1 MKRNTLG
8 LIALFLIAIGVI
20 ATWLGPAGG
29 SALGFAG
36 PCVKAGLVLGA
47 LWLALPQ
54 IMSFFARAPKWLL
67 AASAIGIVI
76 CIVNPWL
83 ILLAIPA
90 LGALWYFGPRLGTK
104 ADKPI
109 VETKR
114 PRRRSNS

>member
-1 MKRNTLG
+1 MNRNTLG
-8 LIALFLIAIGVI
+8 LIALLLIVVGGI
-20 ATWLGPAGG
+20 AAWRGPAGG

-54 IMSFFARAPKWLL
+54 IMSFFARAPRWLL
-67 AASAIGIVI
+67 AASGIGVVL
-76 CIVNPWL
+76 CVVNPWL

-90 LGALWYFGPRLGTK
+90 LAALWFYGPRLGTK

-109 VETKR
+109 VQEKR